1 MTRAVLAWGPA
12 VLWAAVL
19 FLLSAQSDPP
29 GASFLDWIPAG
40 DKLAHFGMYAVL
52 GALLARG
59 RGRDG
64 TLPHAAAIA
73 GGAAYGISDEWHQS
87 FVPGREVSGLDWAAD
102 VCGVAAGYWI
112 AWSVLR
118 RRASRRRPAGAH

>member
-19 FLLSAQSDPP
+19 FLLSAQTDPP
-29 GASFLDWIPAG
+29 GAGLLAWIPAG
-40 DKLAHFGMYAVL
+40 DKLAHFCLYAVL
-52 GALLARG
+52 GALLAHG
-59 RGRDG
+59 RGREG

-73 GGAAYGISDEWHQS
+73 VGAAYGASDEWHQS
-87 FVPGREVSGLDWAAD
+87 FVPGREVSALDWTAD

-112 AWSVLR
+112 AGSLLS
-118 RRASRRRPAGAH
+118 RRASRRGPVGAH